1 MQLNKIILYSS
12 FIFLLAGNTCQSAML
27 DYLSPV
33 DPTQVKPL
41 KDSREESMY
50 ALPAQKAVLT
60 QNSVHNQYE
69 IAMQRFMQANV
80 KSAYMDFKMLI
91 SHIVPNDYAYLRIA
105 DNMAEIGLFN
115 LSDAALKKVSDKTIS
130 SYRADDVKKF
140 YFPKSILADKDEIY
154 LAEVYSNIMYNAQSK
169 EATAELIKNTD
180 LLEKSDYANYIAA
193 LGFLKAGNITNAH
206 NYIDNALKINPD
218 NINYQKL
225 KIEVL
230 FQEENS
236 KDALKV
242 LENIKHYNFNT
253 ETYVSKIETLE
264 KFTLYKAEKDDAM
277 KKYYLASYYYSLGDD
292 IKALRTL
299 QGAISAKKKTNRL
312 VYGLMSEV
320 YYRQK
325 EYEKAQNFADKSL
338 QLGGNNADALM
349 VMGKVNYRNQKY
361 KDALKYFK
369 ALGTNTSAQ
378 VWMAMTYT
386 ASGDTK
392 SAKEIY
398 SKILKEHSNCAE
410 AYYNIA
416 LSEPDRA
423 LEYLK
428 KAVAI
433 NLNYA
438 DSWLELAKAAIAR
451 ENTRLAGRYLDVVKY
466 IDENDFRYYYYQ
478 GLVFK
483 AKGLNQDANY
493 YFKKSLAINPNNEL
507 AKKELG
513 I

>member
-1 MQLNKIILYSS
+1 MQLNKIVLYTSL
-12 FIFLLAGNTCQSAML
+12 IFLLAGNGCQCAML

-33 DPTQVKPL
+33 DPTQVKQF
-41 KDSREESMY
+41 KGSREENMY
-50 ALPAQKAVLT
+50 AIPAQKAVLT
-60 QNSVHNQYE
+60 QNSIHNQYE

-80 KSAYMDFKMLI
+80 KSAYLDFKMLI
-91 SHIVPNDYAYLRIA
+91 SHVVPNDYAYLKIA

-115 LSDAALKKVSDKTIS
+115 LSSAALNKVSDKTIS
-130 SYRADDVKKF
+130 SFRADDIRKF
-140 YFPKSILADKDEIY
+140 YFPKNILTDKDEIY

-169 EATAELIKNTD
+169 EATTELIKNTD

-193 LGFLKAGNITNAH
+193 LGFLKAGNIQNAQSH
-206 NYIDNALKINPD
+206 IDNALKINPD

-230 FQEENS
+230 LQEDNS
-236 KDALKV
+236 KDALKI
-242 LENIKHYNFNT
+242 LENIKRHSFNT
-253 ETYVSKIETLE
+253 ETYISKIKTLE
-264 KFTLYKAEKDDAM
+264 KYTLYKTENDDAM
-277 KKYYLASYYYSLGDD
+277 KKYYLASYYYTLGDD

-338 QLGGNNADALM
+338 QLGGNNLDAIM
-349 VMGKVNYRNQKY
+349 VMGKVNYRNKKY
-361 KDALKYFK
+361 NDALKYFK

-378 VWMAMTYT
+378 VWTAMTYT
-386 ASGDTK
+386 ALENTK

-398 SKILKEHSNCAE
+398 SKILKEHSDCAE

-416 LSEPDRA
+416 LNDNERA

-438 DSWLELAKAAIAR
+438 DSWLELAKTALAR

-478 GLVFK
+478 GLVCK